1 MRQTRFP
8 FTAAERHDSPVR
20 VRAWQRGA
28 SDIFASP
35 AAHGGV
41 GLLSKISG
49 SPGNVD
55 VLMLM
60 DMSFMLHRD
69 LLSGGAALALHLP
82 HRVHLHGEGTG

>member
-1 MRQTRFP
+1 
-8 FTAAERHDSPVR
+8 
-20 VRAWQRGA
+20 
-28 SDIFASP
+28 
-35 AAHGGV
+35 
-41 GLLSKISG
+41 LLSKISG

-82 HRVHLHGEGTG
+82 HRVHLHGKGAGEPGERGGGALVRPRHASDVIAYPHGGEMNGDHLRR